1 MRWSSE
7 AYPRRM
13 AADLILQMMNDP
25 STWGRGFAVRWLAWF
40 LFMAFLA
47 LLALG
52 VALLWRRGS
61 GANVDPASGDEALNA
76 VRLRYGRGEL
86 TREEFLQLNKDLG
99 GPEPPP
105 TD

>member
-1 MRWSSE
+1 
-7 AYPRRM
+7 M
-13 AADLILQMMNDP
+13 AADLILQLLNDP
-25 STWGRGFAVRWLAWF
+25 STWGRGFAVRWIAWF

-61 GANVDPASGDEALNA
+61 GPKVDAGSGDEALDA
-76 VRLRYGRGEL
+76 IRLRYARGEL

-99 GPEPPP
+99 GPEPPAA
-105 TD
+105 D